1 MEKPTKSKYFNY
13 NTYLIMRKIFKFL
26 ALLVVVFALPQWAH
40 AWIGYGLDGEDNST
54 WAGLTWDNT
63 EKCLKGSFENWNGKK
78 IRVQAYDNSKG
89 WFGYQNNTYGIS
101 GGNSYD
107 ANIVSEGKKFI
118 ISTNDKYDVKVYLES
133 NTFGSSPNRIVFTKA
148 NQGVATPSTL
158 YLYSSASSWGSYK
171 ASATPSGNTFTFSNV
186 TVTNGE
192 MVILSTKASTTSG
205 YDGLKYDVYTHG
217 SGDTNIE
224 SGVESTFY
232 NSNTG
237 TWKFTESGT
246 YTIVVTWNA
255 NKTGTFTATKHVQPA
270 GPLDFS
276 TNTNPKSAKLVF
288 TDDNGSYDLDFS
300 DGTWSTV
307 VDISAVDGGY
317 ARFNVEVTKSDNTTA
332 SYGVDAGADK
342 KEWSAAMECGTGG
355 TYYQGA
361 LEAGKKYLVEVT
373 GAGDDHFKFKFTEY
387 TGPTVYLYKKISG
400 NNVEQVGASTAPY
413 TYSLYLSMD
422 ERLFLATKPNLTT
435 WAQVNKSGVRY
446 NPANDAETNIPAQNT
461 SFAVNPQTDGN
472 KNGVWLTTQRGR
484 YTITVDWT
492 NKELSATC
500 ESVPAPDVFLPLTSK
515 DFNDDNWHYFLVGE
529 RMGEYR
535 LQPEWE
541 LKKNGSNEL
550 VLNNR
555 FFYSGGFAIAVVKNF
570 EDYSNQRFHFYCDN
584 NESSNICEED
594 HDYTIYDG
602 ADLDQAAGE
611 TRKNPKNRF
620 YFTLDGDYYQ
630 GKGIFIS
637 EFKVTLDSN
646 GVPQKFRFKKGS
658 DAETKKNRMFALL
671 GDNIYNRTYSNS
683 SGTGNTPMYD
693 KDKYKGNG
701 WQEGWIQYD
710 PATNR
715 PYVDA
720 RGEYLYHT
728 SFTPDYMLTH
738 PVQFNQELP
747 NGGDFV
753 YNSSYAQFVE
763 YNKLTDLDSDP
774 YKDFYQA
781 FTDKD
786 AIKNDVKKGGENYNY
801 DFSVNVKNG
810 EVETPTGTWSC
821 YVVRDMWI
829 AGEIKFWTGWGGNDD
844 TTAGGT
850 GNIAVWHGPN
860 GGPNIAVD
868 GREEVKGFDINSKQQ
883 VTLYRNGRNINN
895 ANYVISK
902 NKKPV
907 YFNRVVLWYNEAGE
921 VGESFM
927 QFIQESAGPAILAQ
941 PMEQPE
947 GSPEPGKKNYIQYHW
962 YLNKVADGQDEEANR
977 QVMAYEICRYRIVDG
992 KAEPIGYPEGEKVDI
1007 SDQNVIV
1014 SDLYEEVAGTTEKTK
1029 FTTFLDKG
1037 MVGNRG
1043 FAPGLYQYD
1052 IYVTYEGG
1060 ARKLAVSNQVPIY
1073 GEIAPDAVP
1082 MQLVELR
1089 GAYKD
1094 KFGKDHISAAEQ
1106 LKTIDGTTSADY
1118 TGYKYMTYRTNS
1130 EDKFYIMKDIFDSED
1145 NNIPVDVKLI
1155 DRAVAMKFLED
1166 HQDKYWWTSDYYV
1179 RCLDYNAYS
1188 RLIQGYIDAK
1198 TIKEESIDQVQPTL
1212 EIFDVIIP
1220 EGGSAEEAKS
1230 ISRGKAHLFDFD
1242 GQKYY
1247 SAVVKR
1253 GGNLSDGTFDV
1264 KLTYSYTEKDAT
1276 EAKEHTAQAAAGF
1289 DPVTPRPFEPL
1300 YRYTYAR
1307 DKRENPDEGFM
1318 GYQWGKVTVPVNNW
1332 KGHASTGDAMKAGD
1346 VKDVYVKFDK
1356 DFDPRTFTLQVDF
1369 YRPNVNADIY
1379 KFYDIKYYIKLTN
1392 ADTEAQEYEATKVPL
1407 DVEAVLH
1414 DKDIADT
1421 TPEGSTETEMT
1432 PNRYRMEFMGLHPR
1446 NGVYPTIE
1454 FVKTEYVPNKATDDV
1469 TGEVFKSQTGN
1480 FGKMLK
1486 FDAVRSILPH
1496 ENVEGLTNVHMG
1508 YIHRSDNTWDWMY
1521 KGHVDFKDE
1530 DETLQITGSDYE
1542 DVEAYKPGSDA
1553 YCPLKPVYYLI
1564 EVKNEAGESYTYDYL
1579 VPHNEGHNT
1588 DGKDNIQVD
1597 PNRGLILNDSDP
1609 LIGTY
1614 ITDGFKS
1621 DSKPTVYAT
1630 AIYIFERPVDGNETG
1645 VYTNFNRLEVESFK
1659 VNGNETVS
1667 ASKSSAPA
1675 RVRPGVSN
1683 AEFAATGAGEL
1694 PNAGVVPEAYLDMT
1708 AANPDPVTGYK
1719 AFAVVK
1725 GMTYADNTEGTVT
1738 GVEDVIADGECGES
1752 VYYNMQGMRIEKP
1765 ETPGVYFRVDGK
1777 KVTKF
1782 VVK

>member
-40 AWIGYGLDGEDNST
+40 AWNGYGLDGEDNST

-107 ANIVSEGKKFI
+107 ANIVSNGNKFI

-133 NTFGSSPNRIVFTKA
+133 NTLGSSPNRIVFTKA

-158 YLYSSASSWGSYK
+158 YLYSSVSSWGRYK

-192 MVILSTKASTTSG
+192 MVILSTKASTTNG
-205 YDGLKYDVYTHG
+205 YEGLKNDVYTHG

-255 NKTGTFTATKHVQPA
+255 DKTGTFTATKHVQPA

-288 TDDNGSYDLDFS
+288 TDGNGSYDLDFS

-307 VDISAVDGGY
+307 VDISSVNLGY
-317 ARFNVEVTKSDNTTA
+317 AHFNVQVTKSDNTTA
-332 SYGVDAGADK
+332 SYGVDAGAHE
-342 KEWSAAMECGTGG
+342 KELSAAMECGTGG

-413 TYSLYLSMD
+413 TYSLYLSTD

-446 NPANDAETNIPAQNT
+446 NPANDAEINIPAQNT

-602 ADLDQAAGE
+602 TDLDQTAGE

-658 DAETKKNRMFALL
+658 DAEAKINRMFALL

-781 FTDKD
+781 FTGKD
-786 AIKNDVKKGGENYNY
+786 AIKNDVKKGGPSYNY

-883 VTLYRNGRNINN
+883 VTLYRNGRNISN

-962 YLNKVADGQDEEANR
+962 YLNKVADGQETEANR

-1007 SDQNVIV
+1007 SDQNVKV

-1037 MVGNRG
+1037 MVGDRG

-1089 GAYKD
+1089 GEYKD

-1130 EDKFYIMKDIFDSED
+1130 EDKFYIMKDIVDSEG

-1230 ISRGKAHLFDFD
+1230 ISRGHAHLFDFD

-1264 KLTYSYTEKDAT
+1264 KLTYFYTEKDDT

-1289 DPVTPRPFEPL
+1289 DPVTPRPFKPL

-1332 KGHASTGDAMKAGD
+1332 KGHASTGEAMKAGD

-1421 TPEGSTETEMT
+1421 TPEGSSETEMT

-1486 FDAVRSILPH
+1486 FDAVRSIQVH
-1496 ENVEGLTNVHMG
+1496 ENVEGLRNVHMG
-1508 YIHRSDNTWDWMY
+1508 KINRSDNTWDWMY
-1521 KGHVDFKDE
+1521 KGHVDFKDD

-1614 ITDGFKS
+1614 ITDGFSS

-1630 AIYIFERPVDGNETG
+1630 AIYMFERPVDGNETG
-1645 VYTNFNRLEVESFK
+1645 VYTNFNRLEVESLK
-1659 VNGNETVS
+1659 VNGTETVS

-1675 RVRPGVSN
+1675 RVRPGVNNSD
-1683 AEFAATGAGEL
+1683 FAATGAGEL

-1725 GMTYADNTEGTVT
+1725 GATYTDNTGGTVT
-1738 GVEDVIADGECGES
+1738 GVEDVIADGENGES